1 MISKLAME
9 TLMNS
14 ITPITSFFLIWY
26 MIKRKFKDMDQTE
39 GKLSI
44 NYPEILS
51 NFKIK
56 SIEDNLKNN
65 QNLIATHICYV
76 IIF

>member
-51 NFKIK
+51 SFKIK
-56 SIEDNLKNN
+56 SIEGNLKNN